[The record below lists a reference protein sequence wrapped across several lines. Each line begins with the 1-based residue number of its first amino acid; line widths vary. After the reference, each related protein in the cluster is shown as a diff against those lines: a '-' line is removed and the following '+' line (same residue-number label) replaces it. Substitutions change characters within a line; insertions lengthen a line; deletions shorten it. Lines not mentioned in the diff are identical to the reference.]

1 MLNSTITN
9 LINLAFEVSY
19 NYDLGSS
26 SGTGSLGGLFLMS
39 GILSLV
45 TIVSQ
50 WKVFTKA
57 GKPGWASIVPVYNM
71 IVMIQIADLSL
82 VYLLLFFVP
91 IANIYALFK
100 IYIGIAH
107 KFGKSTGFG
116 VGLIFLTI
124 IFMPMLAFG
133 DAVYEG
139 NSNTSMNNDF
149 NNNNNNFNNNNN
161 NFNNQMNNN
170 GQTMGFDPQ
179 TGQPIVGYDPQTGQ
193 PIYGNQNQMQQTNT
207 FVNNNMN
214 QPTTSTF
221 VNNDMNQPTTNTF
234 VDNNMNQPESN
245 TFIND
250 SMNQPA
256 NTFVDNNM
264 VNNEPVNMMNNQ
276 VTEPIQNTFVAPT
289 EPTAPA
295 SPATPTTN
303 NTMSGIDRPDA
314 TPVNDINNQ

>member
-221 VNNDMNQPTTNTF
+221 VNN
-234 VDNNMNQPESN
+234 NMNQPESN

-276 VTEPIQNTFVAPT
+276 VTEPVQNTFVAPT

>member
-39 GILSLV
+39 SILSLV

-221 VNNDMNQPTTNTF
+221 VNN
-234 VDNNMNQPESN
+234 NMNQPESN

-276 VTEPIQNTFVAPT
+276 VTEPVQNTFVAPT

>member
-26 SGTGSLGGLFLMS
+26 SGSGG
-39 GILSLV
+39 GILLISGLISLV
-45 TIVSQ
+45 GIVAQ
-50 WKVFTKA
+50 WKMFTKA
-57 GKPGWASIVPVYNM
+57 GKPGWASIIPVYNM
-71 IVMIQIADLSL
+71 IVLIQIADLSL

-100 IYIGIAH
+100 IYISIAH

-116 VGLIFLTI
+116 VGMIFLSI
-124 IFMPMLAFG
+124 IFLPILAFG

-139 NSNTSMNNDF
+139 GDGNPSMNNNF
-149 NNNNNNFNNNNN
+149 NNDFNNNNFNNNNN

-170 GQTMGFDPQ
+170 QPMGFDPQ
-179 TGQPIVGYDPQTGQ
+179 TGQPITGYDPQTGQ

-207 FVNNNMN
+207 FVNDNMNQPSGNTFINDNMN
-214 QPTTSTF
+214 QPTT
-221 VNNDMNQPTTNTF
+221 
-234 VDNNMNQPESN
+234 
-245 TFIND
+245 
-250 SMNQPA
+250 

-276 VTEPIQNTFVAPT
+276 VTEPVQNTYVAPT
-289 EPTAPA
+289 EPTTPV
-295 SPATPTTN
+295 SPMNN
-303 NTMSGIDRPDA
+303 NTMPGIDRPDA
-314 TPVNDINNQ
+314 TPVSDINNQ

>member
-39 GILSLV
+39 SILSLV

-161 NFNNQMNNN
+161 YNNNNNFNNQMNNN
-170 GQTMGFDPQ
+170 GQPMGFDPQ
-179 TGQPIVGYDPQTGQ
+179 TGQPIVGYDPQ
-193 PIYGNQNQMQQTNT
+193 
-207 FVNNNMN
+207 
-214 QPTTSTF
+214 
-221 VNNDMNQPTTNTF
+221 
-234 VDNNMNQPESN
+234 DNLFMEIKIKCNKLIHSLI
-245 TFIND
+245 TI
-250 SMNQPA
+250 
-256 NTFVDNNM
+256 
-264 VNNEPVNMMNNQ
+264 
-276 VTEPIQNTFVAPT
+276 
-289 EPTAPA
+289 
-295 SPATPTTN
+295 
-303 NTMSGIDRPDA
+303 
-314 TPVNDINNQ
+314 

>member
-19 NYDLGSS
+19 NYDLDSS
-26 SGTGSLGGLFLMS
+26 SGTESLGGLFLMY

-45 TIVSQ
+45 MIVSQ
-50 WKVFTKA
+50 WKIFTKA

-82 VYLLLFFVP
+82 VYLLLLFIP

-161 NFNNQMNNN
+161 YNNNNNFNNQMNNN
-170 GQTMGFDPQ
+170 
-179 TGQPIVGYDPQTGQ
+179 GQPIVGYDPQTGQ

-207 FVNNNMN
+207 FVNNN
-214 QPTTSTF
+214 
-221 VNNDMNQPTTNTF
+221 MNQPTTNTF

-276 VTEPIQNTFVAPT
+276 VTEPVQNTFVAPT

>member
-221 VNNDMNQPTTNTF
+221 VNN
-234 VDNNMNQPESN
+234 NMNQPESN

-276 VTEPIQNTFVAPT
+276 VT
-289 EPTAPA
+289 
-295 SPATPTTN
+295 
-303 NTMSGIDRPDA
+303 
-314 TPVNDINNQ
+314 

>member
-39 GILSLV
+39 SILSLV

-221 VNNDMNQPTTNTF
+221 VNNDMNQP
-234 VDNNMNQPESN
+234 ESN

-276 VTEPIQNTFVAPT
+276 VTEPVQNTFVAPT

>member
-9 LINLAFEVSY
+9 LINLAFEASY

-39 GILSLV
+39 SILSLV
-45 TIVSQ
+45 MIVSQ

-100 IYIGIAH
+100 IYVGIAH

-161 NFNNQMNNN
+161 YNNNNNFNNQMNNN
-170 GQTMGFDPQ
+170 GQPMGFDPQ
-179 TGQPIVGYDPQTGQ
+179 TGQPIIGYDPQTGQ

-207 FVNNNMN
+207 FVNNN
-214 QPTTSTF
+214 
-221 VNNDMNQPTTNTF
+221 MNQPTTNTF

-276 VTEPIQNTFVAPT
+276 VTEPVQNTFVAQT

>member
-221 VNNDMNQPTTNTF
+221 VNN
-234 VDNNMNQPESN
+234 NMNQPESN

-276 VTEPIQNTFVAPT
+276 VTEPVQNTFVAPT

-303 NTMSGIDRPDA
+303 NTMSGIDRPDV

>member
-19 NYDLGSS
+19 NYDLDSS
-26 SGTGSLGGLFLMS
+26 SGTGSLGGLFLMY

-45 TIVSQ
+45 MIVSQ
-50 WKVFTKA
+50 WKIFTKA

-82 VYLLLFFVP
+82 VYLLLLFIP

-133 DAVYEG
+133 DAVYEE

-161 NFNNQMNNN
+161 YNNNNNFNNQMNNN
-170 GQTMGFDPQ
+170 
-179 TGQPIVGYDPQTGQ
+179 GQPIVGYDPQTGQ

-207 FVNNNMN
+207 FVNNN
-214 QPTTSTF
+214 
-221 VNNDMNQPTTNTF
+221 MNQPTTNTF

-276 VTEPIQNTFVAPT
+276 VTEPVQNTFVAPT

>member
-221 VNNDMNQPTTNTF
+221 VNN
-234 VDNNMNQPESN
+234 NMNQPESN

>member
-39 GILSLV
+39 SILSLV
-45 TIVSQ
+45 MIVSQ

-161 NFNNQMNNN
+161 YNNNNNFNNQMNNN
-170 GQTMGFDPQ
+170 GQPMGFDPQ

-214 QPTTSTF
+214 QP
-221 VNNDMNQPTTNTF
+221 
-234 VDNNMNQPESN
+234 ESN

-276 VTEPIQNTFVAPT
+276 VTETVQNTFVAPT

>member
-39 GILSLV
+39 SILSLV

-179 TGQPIVGYDPQTGQ
+179 TSQPIVGYDPQTGQ

-207 FVNNNMN
+207 FVN
-214 QPTTSTF
+214 
-221 VNNDMNQPTTNTF
+221 
-234 VDNNMNQPESN
+234 NNMNQPESN

-276 VTEPIQNTFVAPT
+276 VTEPVQNTFVAPT

>member
-161 NFNNQMNNN
+161 YNNNNNFNNQMNNN
-170 GQTMGFDPQ
+170 GQPMGFDPQ

-207 FVNNNMN
+207 FVNNN
-214 QPTTSTF
+214 
-221 VNNDMNQPTTNTF
+221 MNQPTTNTF

-276 VTEPIQNTFVAPT
+276 VTEPVQNTFVAPT

>member
-1 MLNSTITN
+1 MNSTITN
-9 LINLAFEVSY
+9 LINLAFEVNY

-45 TIVSQ
+45 MIVSQ
-50 WKVFTKA
+50 WKIFTKA

-91 IANIYALFK
+91 FANIYAIFK

-139 NSNTSMNNDF
+139 NGNPSM
-149 NNNNNNFNNNNN
+149 NNNFNNDFNNN

-170 GQTMGFDPQ
+170 GQPMGFDPQ
-179 TGQPIVGYDPQTGQ
+179 TGQPIAGYDPQTGQ

-207 FVNNNMN
+207 FINNE
-214 QPTTSTF
+214 
-221 VNNDMNQPTTNTF
+221 
-234 VDNNMNQPESN
+234 MNQPENN
-245 TFIND
+245 TVIND
-250 SMNQPA
+250 SMNQPT

-264 VNNEPVNMMNNQ
+264 VNNEPTNMMNNQ
-276 VTEPIQNTFVAPT
+276 VTEPVQNTFVAPT
-289 EPTAPA
+289 ESTTPA
-295 SPATPTTN
+295 SPTTPTAN
-303 NTMSGIDRPDA
+303 NTTPGIDRPDA
-314 TPVNDINNQ
+314 TPVNDINN

>member
-45 TIVSQ
+45 MIVSQ
-50 WKVFTKA
+50 WKIFTKA

-91 IANIYALFK
+91 IANIYAVFK
-100 IYIGIAH
+100 IYISIAH

-116 VGLIFLTI
+116 VGMIFLSI
-124 IFMPMLAFG
+124 IFLPILAFG

-139 NSNTSMNNDF
+139 NGNPSMNNNFNNDF
-149 NNNNNNFNNNNN
+149 NNNNFNKNNYNNNN
-161 NFNNQMNNN
+161 NFNNQMNSN
-170 GQTMGFDPQ
+170 GQPMGFDPQ
-179 TGQPIVGYDPQTGQ
+179 TGQPIYE
-193 PIYGNQNQMQQTNT
+193 NQNHMQQN
-207 FVNNNMN
+207 
-214 QPTTSTF
+214 
-221 VNNDMNQPTTNTF
+221 
-234 VDNNMNQPESN
+234 N

-250 SMNQPA
+250 NTNQPSG
-256 NTFVDNNM
+256 NTFINNDNMSQPTSNAFVDNNM
-264 VNNEPVNMMNNQ
+264 VNNEPVNMMNSQ
-276 VTEPIQNTFVAPT
+276 VTEPVQNTFVAPT
-289 EPTAPA
+289 ESTAPA
-295 SPATPTTN
+295 SSATPTTN
-303 NTMSGIDRPDA
+303 NTMPGIDRPDA

>member
-221 VNNDMNQPTTNTF
+221 VNNDMNQP
-234 VDNNMNQPESN
+234 ESN

-276 VTEPIQNTFVAPT
+276 VTEPVQNTFVAPT

>member
-39 GILSLV
+39 SILSLV

-82 VYLLLFFVP
+82 VYLLLLFIP

-100 IYIGIAH
+100 IYIGTAH

-161 NFNNQMNNN
+161 YNNNNNFNNQMNNN
-170 GQTMGFDPQ
+170 GQPMGFDPQ

-207 FVNNNMN
+207 FVNNN
-214 QPTTSTF
+214 
-221 VNNDMNQPTTNTF
+221 MNQPTTNTF

-276 VTEPIQNTFVAPT
+276 ITEPVQNTFVAPT

>member
-19 NYDLGSS
+19 NYDLDSS
-26 SGTGSLGGLFLMS
+26 SGTGSLGGLFLMY

-45 TIVSQ
+45 MIVSQ
-50 WKVFTKA
+50 WKIFTKA

-82 VYLLLFFVP
+82 VYLLLLFIP

-149 NNNNNNFNNNNN
+149 NNNNNNFRNH
-161 NFNNQMNNN
+161 NQSPSLLIIRVTPLTSSTLTISPS
-170 GQTMGFDPQ
+170 GTKTSHDARHTLPSALTSPPE
-179 TGQPIVGYDPQTGQ
+179 TGSI
-193 PIYGNQNQMQQTNT
+193 
-207 FVNNNMN
+207 
-214 QPTTSTF
+214 SL
-221 VNNDMNQPTTNTF
+221 
-234 VDNNMNQPESN
+234 
-245 TFIND
+245 
-250 SMNQPA
+250 
-256 NTFVDNNM
+256 
-264 VNNEPVNMMNNQ
+264 
-276 VTEPIQNTFVAPT
+276 
-289 EPTAPA
+289 TATAAIPA
-295 SPATPTTN
+295 SASMFVFSVLLFRCFFTSGLVTASKADETAI
-303 NTMSGIDRPDA
+303 NTI
-314 TPVNDINNQ
+314 T

>member
-149 NNNNNNFNNNNN
+149 NNNNNNNFNSNN

-214 QPTTSTF
+214 QT
-221 VNNDMNQPTTNTF
+221 TTNTF

-276 VTEPIQNTFVAPT
+276 VTEPVQNTFVAPT